1 MLVERRLPRLI
12 VLDLPLPILYGGA
25 VSPSLPPRHSPAVSP
40 REARLDRG
48 PGGPRKRASGGKWT
62 ADLALPSIAD
72 SATGELRGLRGEGTS
87 AVGHGNEHPFALNY
101 DWE

>member
-1 MLVERRLPRLI
+1 VDRESGPA
-12 VLDLPLPILYGGA
+12 A
-25 VSPSLPPRHSPAVSP
+25 V
-40 REARLDRG
+40 RG
-48 PGGPRKRASGGKWT
+48 I